1 MLDRAPTP
9 LEARIIAAS
18 SIGFG
23 LCESLA
29 VQSMIST
36 AAATEHEYSK
46 VGGGVP
52 PLDNVIEVAFM
63 WQQITDF
70 SIEGV
75 H

>member
-1 MLDRAPTP
+1 MLERTPTP

-18 SIGFG
+18 SIGLG

-36 AAATEHEYSK
+36 AAATEHEYK
-46 VGGGVP
+46 KLGNGTP